1 MKTLRKPEMPFYY
14 NVRESVGPN
23 AANQR
28 ADVLLVQYLLR
39 TIYANAAAL
48 AIPPLPSGR
57 VILVDG
63 LCGSI
68 TNEAILHF
76 QKSVKAKQQ
85 AIPTDGRVDRAY
97 PGAKTPHGLQWTI
110 IFMNFAFHHSRPAV
124 HADLPA
130 ASDCPP
136 ELREALL

>member
-1 MKTLRKPEMPFYY
+1 MPFYY

-23 AANQR
+23 AANVR
-28 ADVLLVQYLLR
+28 EDVLLVQYLLR
-39 TIYANAAAL
+39 AIYANGVAL
-48 AIPPLPSGR
+48 SIPPLPSGR

-63 LCGSI
+63 FCGPI

-76 QKSVKAKQQ
+76 QKSVKAKRQ

-97 PGAKTPHGLQWTI
+97 PGHKTRHGLQWTV
-110 IFMNFAFHHSRPAV
+110 IFMNFAVRHTRPAV